1 MNCRKARRC
10 LFSYF
15 KDELPQ
21 DVKTEIKL
29 HLEGCPDC
37 AREAV
42 EVEKIA
48 SLVKDSLETL
58 KPSPDFNQ
66 RLLSEVQK
74 LSSEKVEEVKR
85 TSFSLARI
93 LGFDWKI
100 KWALAGSFA
109 VIILASVLWFTQ
121 KRTPLGTEPISA
133 EGESTERLQL
143 VNQEDRADS
152 VYQEMLKRLMDESR
166 LKGKTFVLDNFGL
179 VGSRGIDGMRMSED
193 FYKRFIM
200 ETAGHRTQERRM
212 RSQYVLPVVS
222 TQHASVKENY

>member
-15 KDELPQ
+15 SDELPQ
-21 DVKTEIKL
+21 DVKTEVKL

-37 AREAV
+37 AREAL

-66 RLLSEVQK
+66 KLLSQVQK
-74 LSSEKVEEVKR
+74 LSSEKVREVRR
-85 TSFSLARI
+85 TPFTLAPI
-93 LGFDWKI
+93 TGFHYKI

-109 VIILASVLWFTQ
+109 VLILVSVLWFTH
-121 KRTPLGTEPISA
+121 KRTPLRTEPMSA
-133 EGESTERLQL
+133 EGESTERLEL
-143 VNQEDRADS
+143 VSQEDRADS

-166 LKGKTFVLDNFGL
+166 VKGKTFVLDNLGM
-179 VGSRGIDGMRMSED
+179 VGSRGIDGMRISED
-193 FYKRFIM
+193 FYKRFII

-222 TQHASVKENY
+222 TQHASAKENY

>member
-1 MNCRKARRC
+1 
-10 LFSYF
+10 
-15 KDELPQ
+15 
-21 DVKTEIKL
+21 VKTEIKL

-74 LSSEKVEEVKR
+74 LSSEQVKEVER

-93 LGFDWKI
+93 LDIDYKI

-121 KRTPLGTEPISA
+121 KRTPLRTEPISA
-133 EGESTERLQL
+133 EGESTEDLQL
-143 VNQEDRADS
+143 VSQEDRADS
-152 VYQEMLKRLMDESR
+152 VYQEMLKKLTDESR
-166 LKGKTFVLDNFGL
+166 VKGETFVLDNFGL
-179 VGSRGIDGMRMSED
+179 VRSGGIDGMRRSED
-193 FYKRFIM
+193 LYRRFII
-200 ETAGHRTQERRM
+200 ETAGRRTTERRM